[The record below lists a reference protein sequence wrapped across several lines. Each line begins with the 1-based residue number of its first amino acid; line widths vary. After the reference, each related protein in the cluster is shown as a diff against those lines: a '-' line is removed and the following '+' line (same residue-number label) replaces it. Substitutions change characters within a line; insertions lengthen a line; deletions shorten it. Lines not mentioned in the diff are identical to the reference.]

1 MRKYSSMIR
10 LSLLALAPL
19 LFSLT
24 LAQTPEGLLFHAS
37 FDKGTDAH
45 LAKGDSQLYSSPS
58 YKQQDKATPG
68 LAAAPNVK
76 LDPVAGRRGSGALR
90 FTGKNENAVFFRAAK
105 NVNFQAGTIS
115 FWLSLN
121 PDKDLAPDYCDPFQL
136 TDKAYNDSA
145 IWVDFTKDEK
155 PRHFRLGVFGILKSW
170 QALNLGPNK
179 DAAFENRLVIVQ
191 KPPFAAEQ
199 WTHIAITHQAL
210 GTPEGKAAL
219 YLNGSLIGNS
229 RSLSEPFAWDPQ
241 QTTLRLGINYI
252 GLFDDLM
259 VFNRALSASEIQ
271 ALSR

>member
-1 MRKYSSMIR
+1 MTRF
-10 LSLLALAPL
+10 SLLAFAPL
-19 LFSLT
+19 LLSFT
-24 LAQTPEGLLFHAS
+24 FAQTPEGLLFHAS
-37 FDKGTDAH
+37 FDKGANAQQ
-45 LAKGDSQLYSSPS
+45 AKGDPQLYSCPS

-76 LDPVAGRRGSGALR
+76 LDPVAGRHGSGALR

-105 NVNFQAGTIS
+105 NVNFQAGTTS
-115 FWLSLN
+115 FWLCLD

-155 PRHFRLGVFGILKSW
+155 PRHFRLGVFGILESW
-170 QALNLGPNK
+170 QASNLGPNK
-179 DAAFENRLVIVQ
+179 DEAFKNRLVVVQ

-210 GTPEGKAAL
+210 GTPQGKAAL
-219 YLNGSLIGNS
+219 YVNGSLIGNS
-229 RSLSEPFAWDPQ
+229 PALSEPFAWDPQ
-241 QTTLRLGINYI
+241 RTTLRLGINYT

-271 ALSR
+271 ARSR